1 MDEYLEEK
9 KELIKESFKIKNQ
22 LQVLNSEY
30 ENIKRIY
37 NKLLEE
43 HLDLQFTKNFD
54 KVLVIQEELNSLKSI
69 NSKLD
74 EELINLK
81 DELNQLKTK
90 EREENSEK
98 IQALTEE
105 SKVLNDKLLEKNEE
119 IAKILEQIKSFEES
133 FQNLEKEKLQ
143 GEEKFREQSLFLQE
157 LQSDLDRVEK
167 EKRTTLEERAE
178 LNATLEENEKNLKEE
193 REKYTL
199 LEIDF
204 EETLEALENI
214 QNKEEASKELIE
226 KLEKELEESNSR
238 FEALETENQSKEK
251 LLEEAHI
258 KEEELEKQILEYK
271 QKNEEHLEYI
281 RAMEEELDKNI
292 KLLNLMK
299 KSEEEAEEK
308 ILNYEKNQEETNKE
322 LLNLR
327 DKMKEAEE
335 LLIFNEKSNVIAMNS
350 ITEFEE
356 KVANLEKIIQEKA
369 EEILRLSSEKQEDS
383 SKTSELQEE
392 LNRRL
397 EEKNEE
403 ILRLSAEKQEE
414 ISKINDLQAEL
425 SRKLEEKDN
434 EVSELSAKIAGEAN
448 KNVELQ
454 EEINTK
460 NEEIISLNSR
470 IKEFEYGELFSNNDD
485 LEANKEKEEILEKI
499 KFTEEE
505 IKKLE
510 ENLRKTE
517 VNYTRSLH
525 KNYDFR
531 LITGRVLGN
540 FLEEQKKSE
549 SALRKLENKLED
561 KIIENTNLEEKNRRL
576 YEEKLLLEK
585 ALEKKPVLL
594 KDNRVD
600 IKNVFSERET
610 YEEKGPDILGSI
622 INNLEKRKEFHLY
635 TTGDMEKEENKG
647 EFLQEESFVEEIKIS
662 PETTEEVIEE
672 NLVENAVKEEFE
684 SLFVKETPIQVAED
698 INKDE
703 TVKINSSKKFVDN
716 KEIFPKEKFEE
727 FIDFLRFML
736 PQAIETEAPLLEKD
750 MMYFM
755 VSFAFYNYK
764 GDNFWEQLL
773 DKLGIVG
780 NERIRYKEYLM
791 KEMQIIIK
799 MHNFYEVP
807 EGIEDRVGATIIM
820 HSLIPVNQ
828 MSTYIEGIKNIYDF
842 DLKGEL
848 DRYTFQ
854 KFLRK
859 RLQEDKSMR
868 EMKSVA
874 YLRKSNNIERLIDY
888 SYEMLMLLDAKEH
901 GIEKEVN
908 LGKEVIGKVQ
918 ELLDKNS
925 LKKSIFNFGSF
936 GIGKK

>member
-1 MDEYLEEK
+1 MANVDEYLEEK
-9 KELIKESFKIKNQ
+9 KELIKENFKIKNQ
-22 LQVLNSEY
+22 IQVLNSEY

-37 NKLLEE
+37 DKLLKE
-43 HLDLQFTKNFD
+43 HLDLQFSKNFD
-54 KVLVIQEELNSLKSI
+54 KILLIQEELNLLKST

-74 EELINLK
+74 EELISLK
-81 DELNQLKTK
+81 EELNHLKSR
-90 EREENSEK
+90 EIEENLEK
-98 IQALTEE
+98 IKTLTDE
-105 SKVLNDKLLEKNEE
+105 SKVLNERLLEKDGE
-119 IAKILEQIKSFEES
+119 IERLLENMKSFEENIERLEVEQ
-133 FQNLEKEKLQ
+133 FQEKEKF
-143 GEEKFREQSLFLQE
+143 KEQSLFLEE
-157 LQSDLDRVEK
+157 LQSNFEKVEK
-167 EKRTTLEERAE
+167 EKRTFLEEKAE
-178 LNATLEENEKNLKEE
+178 LNATLEENEKILQEE
-193 REKYTL
+193 KEKYTL

-226 KLEKELEESNSR
+226 KLEKELQESNSR
-238 FEALETENQSKEK
+238 FEALETEKQSKVK
-251 LLEEAHI
+251 LLEEAHE
-258 KEEELEKQILEYK
+258 KEEELEKQILGYK

-299 KSEEEAEEK
+299 RTEEEAEEK

-327 DKMKEAEE
+327 EKMKEAEE

-356 KVANLEKIIQEKA
+356 KVVNLEKIIQ
-369 EEILRLSSEKQEDS
+369 
-383 SKTSELQEE
+383 
-392 LNRRL
+392 
-397 EEKNEE
+397 EKNEE
-403 ILRLSAEKQEE
+403 ILRLSVEKQEE

-425 SRKLEEKDN
+425 NRKLEEKDN
-434 EVSELSAKIAGEAN
+434 EVSELSVKIAGEAN

-454 EEINTK
+454 EEINAK

-470 IKEFEYGELFSNNDD
+470 IKEFEYGELFVNNDD

-499 KFTEEE
+499 RFTEEE
-505 IKKLE
+505 MKKLE

-531 LITGRVLGN
+531 LITGKVLGN

-561 KIIENTNLEEKNRRL
+561 KIIENSNLEEKNRRL

-662 PETTEEVIEE
+662 PEKAEENIEE
-672 NLVENAVKEEFE
+672 NLVENAVKEELE
-684 SLFVKETPIQVAED
+684 SLFVNETIEKVVED

-703 TVKINSSKKFVDN
+703 TVKLNSSKKFVDN

-773 DKLGIVG
+773 DKLGVVG

-807 EGIEDRVGATIIM
+807 EEIEDRVGATIIM

>member
-1 MDEYLEEK
+1 MANVDEYLEEK
-9 KELIKESFKIKNQ
+9 KELIKENFKIKNQ
-22 LQVLNSEY
+22 IQVLNSEY

-37 NKLLEE
+37 DKLLEE
-43 HLDLQFTKNFD
+43 HLDLQFSKNFD
-54 KVLVIQEELNSLKSI
+54 KILLIQEELNLLKST

-74 EELINLK
+74 EELISLK
-81 DELNQLKTK
+81 EELNHLKSR
-90 EREENSEK
+90 EIEENLEK
-98 IQALTEE
+98 IKTLTDE
-105 SKVLNDKLLEKNEE
+105 SKVLNERLLEKDGE
-119 IAKILEQIKSFEES
+119 IERLLENMKSFEENIERLEVEQ
-133 FQNLEKEKLQ
+133 FQEKEKF
-143 GEEKFREQSLFLQE
+143 KEQSLFLEE
-157 LQSDLDRVEK
+157 LQSNFEKVEK
-167 EKRTTLEERAE
+167 EKRTFLEEKAE
-178 LNATLEENEKNLKEE
+178 LNATLEENEKILQEE
-193 REKYTL
+193 KEKYTL

-214 QNKEEASKELIE
+214 KNKEEASKELIE
-226 KLEKELEESNSR
+226 KLEKELQESNSR
-238 FEALETENQSKEK
+238 FEALETEKQSKVK
-251 LLEEAHI
+251 LLEEAHE
-258 KEEELEKQILEYK
+258 KEEELEKQILGYK

-299 KSEEEAEEK
+299 RTEEEAEEK

-327 DKMKEAEE
+327 EKMKEAEE

-356 KVANLEKIIQEKA
+356 KVVNLEKIIQ
-369 EEILRLSSEKQEDS
+369 
-383 SKTSELQEE
+383 
-392 LNRRL
+392 
-397 EEKNEE
+397 EKNEE
-403 ILRLSAEKQEE
+403 ILRLSVEKQEE

-425 SRKLEEKDN
+425 NRKLEEKDN
-434 EVSELSAKIAGEAN
+434 EVSELSVKIAGEAN

-454 EEINTK
+454 EEINAK

-470 IKEFEYGELFSNNDD
+470 IKEFEYGELFVNNDD

-499 KFTEEE
+499 RFTEEE
-505 IKKLE
+505 MKKLE

-531 LITGRVLGN
+531 LITGKVLGN

-561 KIIENTNLEEKNRRL
+561 KIIENSNLEEKNRRL

-662 PETTEEVIEE
+662 PEKAEENIEE

-684 SLFVKETPIQVAED
+684 SLFVNETIEKVVED

-703 TVKINSSKKFVDN
+703 TVKLNSSKKFVDN

-773 DKLGIVG
+773 DKLGVVG

-807 EGIEDRVGATIIM
+807 EEIEDRVGATIIM

-848 DRYTFQ
+848 DRYTFK

>member
-1 MDEYLEEK
+1 MANVDEYLEEK
-9 KELIKESFKIKNQ
+9 KELIKENFKIKNQ
-22 LQVLNSEY
+22 IQVLNSEY

-37 NKLLEE
+37 DKLLEE
-43 HLDLQFTKNFD
+43 HLDLQFSKNFD
-54 KVLVIQEELNSLKSI
+54 KILLIQEELNLLKST

-74 EELINLK
+74 EELISLK
-81 DELNQLKTK
+81 EELNHLKSR
-90 EREENSEK
+90 EIEENLEK
-98 IQALTEE
+98 IKTLTDE
-105 SKVLNDKLLEKNEE
+105 SKVLNERLLEKDGE
-119 IAKILEQIKSFEES
+119 IERLLENMKSFEENIERLEVEQ
-133 FQNLEKEKLQ
+133 FQEKEKF
-143 GEEKFREQSLFLQE
+143 KEQSLFLEE
-157 LQSDLDRVEK
+157 LQSNFEKVEK
-167 EKRTTLEERAE
+167 EKRTFLEEKAE
-178 LNATLEENEKNLKEE
+178 LNATLEENEKILQEE
-193 REKYTL
+193 KEKYTL

-214 QNKEEASKELIE
+214 ENKEEASKELIE
-226 KLEKELEESNSR
+226 KLEKELQESNSR
-238 FEALETENQSKEK
+238 FEALETEKQSKVK
-251 LLEEAHI
+251 LLEEAHE
-258 KEEELEKQILEYK
+258 KEEELEKQILGYK

-299 KSEEEAEEK
+299 RTEEEAEEK

-327 DKMKEAEE
+327 EKMKEAEE

-356 KVANLEKIIQEKA
+356 KVVNLEKIIQ
-369 EEILRLSSEKQEDS
+369 
-383 SKTSELQEE
+383 
-392 LNRRL
+392 
-397 EEKNEE
+397 EKNEE
-403 ILRLSAEKQEE
+403 ILRLSVEKQEE
-414 ISKINDLQAEL
+414 ISKINDLQVEL
-425 SRKLEEKDN
+425 NRKLEEKDN
-434 EVSELSAKIAGEAN
+434 EVSELSVKIAGEAN

-454 EEINTK
+454 EEINAK

-470 IKEFEYGELFSNNDD
+470 IKEFEYGELFVNNDD
-485 LEANKEKEEILEKI
+485 LEAKKEKEEILEKI
-499 KFTEEE
+499 RFTEEE
-505 IKKLE
+505 MKKLE

-531 LITGRVLGN
+531 LITGKVLGN

-561 KIIENTNLEEKNRRL
+561 KIIENSNLEEKNRRL

-662 PETTEEVIEE
+662 PEKAEENIEE

-684 SLFVKETPIQVAED
+684 SLFVNETIEKVVED

-716 KEIFPKEKFEE
+716 KEIFPKEKFED

-773 DKLGIVG
+773 DKLGVVG

-807 EGIEDRVGATIIM
+807 EEIEDRVGATIIM

>member
-1 MDEYLEEK
+1 MANVDEYLEEK
-9 KELIKESFKIKNQ
+9 KELIKENFKIKNQ
-22 LQVLNSEY
+22 IQVLNSEY

-37 NKLLEE
+37 DKLLEE
-43 HLDLQFTKNFD
+43 HLDLQFSKNFD
-54 KVLVIQEELNSLKSI
+54 KILLIQEELNLLKST

-74 EELINLK
+74 EELISLK
-81 DELNQLKTK
+81 EELNHLKSR
-90 EREENSEK
+90 EIEENLEK
-98 IQALTEE
+98 IKTLTDE
-105 SKVLNDKLLEKNEE
+105 SKVLNERLLEKDGE
-119 IAKILEQIKSFEES
+119 IERLLENMKSFEENIERLEVEQ
-133 FQNLEKEKLQ
+133 FQEKEKF
-143 GEEKFREQSLFLQE
+143 KEQSLFLEE
-157 LQSDLDRVEK
+157 LQSNFEKVEK
-167 EKRTTLEERAE
+167 EKRTFLEEKAE
-178 LNATLEENEKNLKEE
+178 LNATLEENEKILQEE
-193 REKYTL
+193 KEKYTL

-214 QNKEEASKELIE
+214 KNKEEASKELIE
-226 KLEKELEESNSR
+226 KLEKELQESNSR
-238 FEALETENQSKEK
+238 FEALETEKQSKVK
-251 LLEEAHI
+251 LLEEAHE
-258 KEEELEKQILEYK
+258 KEEELEKQILGYK

-299 KSEEEAEEK
+299 RTEEEAEEK

-327 DKMKEAEE
+327 EKMKEAEE

-356 KVANLEKIIQEKA
+356 KVVNLEKIIQ
-369 EEILRLSSEKQEDS
+369 
-383 SKTSELQEE
+383 
-392 LNRRL
+392 
-397 EEKNEE
+397 EKNEE
-403 ILRLSAEKQEE
+403 ILRLSVEKQEE

-425 SRKLEEKDN
+425 NRKLEEKDN
-434 EVSELSAKIAGEAN
+434 EVSELSVKIAGEAN
-448 KNVELQ
+448 KNVEFQ
-454 EEINTK
+454 EEINAK

-470 IKEFEYGELFSNNDD
+470 IKEFEYGELFVNNDD

-499 KFTEEE
+499 RFTEEE
-505 IKKLE
+505 MKKLE

-531 LITGRVLGN
+531 LITGKVLGN

-561 KIIENTNLEEKNRRL
+561 KIIENSNLEEKNRRL

-610 YEEKGPDILGSI
+610 YDEKGPDILGSI

-662 PETTEEVIEE
+662 PEKAEENIEE

-684 SLFVKETPIQVAED
+684 SLFVNETIEKVVED

-703 TVKINSSKKFVDN
+703 TVKLNSSKKFVDN

-773 DKLGIVG
+773 DKLGVVG

-807 EGIEDRVGATIIM
+807 EEIEDRVGATIIM

-848 DRYTFQ
+848 DRDTFK

-868 EMKSVA
+868 EMKSVV

>member
-1 MDEYLEEK
+1 MANVDEYLEEK
-9 KELIKESFKIKNQ
+9 KELIKENFKIKNQ
-22 LQVLNSEY
+22 IQVLNSEY

-37 NKLLEE
+37 DKLLEE
-43 HLDLQFTKNFD
+43 HLDLQFSKNFD
-54 KVLVIQEELNSLKSI
+54 KILLIQEELNLLKST

-74 EELINLK
+74 EELISLK
-81 DELNQLKTK
+81 EELNHLKSR
-90 EREENSEK
+90 EIEENLEK
-98 IQALTEE
+98 IKTLTDE
-105 SKVLNDKLLEKNEE
+105 SKVLNERLLEKDGE
-119 IAKILEQIKSFEES
+119 IERLLENMKSFEENIERLEVEQ
-133 FQNLEKEKLQ
+133 FQEKEKF
-143 GEEKFREQSLFLQE
+143 KEQSLFLEE
-157 LQSDLDRVEK
+157 LQSNFEKVEK
-167 EKRTTLEERAE
+167 EKRTFLEEKAE
-178 LNATLEENEKNLKEE
+178 LNATLEENEKILQEE
-193 REKYTL
+193 KEKYTL

-214 QNKEEASKELIE
+214 KNKEEASKELIE
-226 KLEKELEESNSR
+226 KLEKELQESNSR
-238 FEALETENQSKEK
+238 FEALETEKQSKVK
-251 LLEEAHI
+251 LLEEAHE
-258 KEEELEKQILEYK
+258 KEEELEKQILGYK

-299 KSEEEAEEK
+299 RTEEEAEEK

-327 DKMKEAEE
+327 EKMKEAEE

-356 KVANLEKIIQEKA
+356 KVVNLEKIIQ
-369 EEILRLSSEKQEDS
+369 
-383 SKTSELQEE
+383 
-392 LNRRL
+392 
-397 EEKNEE
+397 EKNEE
-403 ILRLSAEKQEE
+403 ILRLSVEKQEE

-425 SRKLEEKDN
+425 NRKLEEKDN
-434 EVSELSAKIAGEAN
+434 EVSELSVKIAGEAN

-454 EEINTK
+454 EEINAK

-470 IKEFEYGELFSNNDD
+470 IKEFEYGELFVNNDD

-499 KFTEEE
+499 RFTEEE
-505 IKKLE
+505 MKKLE

-531 LITGRVLGN
+531 LITGKVLGN

-561 KIIENTNLEEKNRRL
+561 KIIENSNLEEKNRRL

-610 YEEKGPDILGSI
+610 YDEKGPDILGSI

-662 PETTEEVIEE
+662 PEKAEENIEE

-684 SLFVKETPIQVAED
+684 SLFVNETIEKVVED

-703 TVKINSSKKFVDN
+703 TVKLNSSKKFVDN

-773 DKLGIVG
+773 DKLGVVG

-807 EGIEDRVGATIIM
+807 EEIEDRVGATIIM

-848 DRYTFQ
+848 DRDTFK

>member
-1 MDEYLEEK
+1 MANVDEYLEEK
-9 KELIKESFKIKNQ
+9 KELIKENFKIKNQ
-22 LQVLNSEY
+22 IQVLNSEY

-37 NKLLEE
+37 DKLLEE
-43 HLDLQFTKNFD
+43 HLDLQFSKNFD
-54 KVLVIQEELNSLKSI
+54 KILLIQEELNLLKST

-74 EELINLK
+74 EELISLK
-81 DELNQLKTK
+81 EELNHLKSR
-90 EREENSEK
+90 EIEENLEK
-98 IQALTEE
+98 IKTLTDE
-105 SKVLNDKLLEKNEE
+105 SKVLNERLLEKDGE
-119 IAKILEQIKSFEES
+119 IERLLENMKSFEENIERLEVEQ
-133 FQNLEKEKLQ
+133 FQEKEKF
-143 GEEKFREQSLFLQE
+143 KEQSLFLEE
-157 LQSDLDRVEK
+157 LQSNFEKVEK
-167 EKRTTLEERAE
+167 EKRTFLEEKAE
-178 LNATLEENEKNLKEE
+178 LNATLEENEKILQEE
-193 REKYTL
+193 KEKYTL

-214 QNKEEASKELIE
+214 KNKEEASKELIE
-226 KLEKELEESNSR
+226 KLEKELQESNSR
-238 FEALETENQSKEK
+238 FEALETEKQSKVK
-251 LLEEAHI
+251 LLEEAHE
-258 KEEELEKQILEYK
+258 KEEELEKQILGYK

-299 KSEEEAEEK
+299 RTEEEAEEK

-327 DKMKEAEE
+327 EKMKEAEE

-356 KVANLEKIIQEKA
+356 KVVNLEKIIQ
-369 EEILRLSSEKQEDS
+369 
-383 SKTSELQEE
+383 
-392 LNRRL
+392 
-397 EEKNEE
+397 EKNEE
-403 ILRLSAEKQEE
+403 ILRLSVEKQEE

-425 SRKLEEKDN
+425 NRKLEEKDN
-434 EVSELSAKIAGEAN
+434 EVSELSVKIAGEAN

-454 EEINTK
+454 EEINAK

-470 IKEFEYGELFSNNDD
+470 IKEFEYGELFVNNDD

-499 KFTEEE
+499 RFTEEE
-505 IKKLE
+505 MKKLE

-531 LITGRVLGN
+531 LITGKVLGN

-561 KIIENTNLEEKNRRL
+561 KIIENSNLEEKNRRL

-610 YEEKGPDILGSI
+610 YDEKGPDILGSI

-662 PETTEEVIEE
+662 PEKAEENIEE
-672 NLVENAVKEEFE
+672 NLVENAVKEELE
-684 SLFVKETPIQVAED
+684 SLFVNETIEKVVED

-703 TVKINSSKKFVDN
+703 TVKLNSSKKFVDN

-736 PQAIETEAPLLEKD
+736 PQAIETEASLLEKD

-773 DKLGIVG
+773 DKLGVVG

-807 EGIEDRVGATIIM
+807 EEIEDRVGATIIM

-848 DRYTFQ
+848 DRYTFK

-868 EMKSVA
+868 EMKSVV

>member
-9 KELIKESFKIKNQ
+9 KELIKENFKIKNQ

-54 KVLVIQEELNSLKSI
+54 KVIVIQEELNSLKST

-74 EELINLK
+74 EELISLK
-81 DELNQLKTK
+81 DELNQLKAK
-90 EREENSEK
+90 EREENFEK

-105 SKVLNDKLLEKNEE
+105 SKVLKDKLLEKDGE
-119 IAKILEQIKSFEES
+119 IAKFLEQIKSFEEN

-167 EKRTTLEERAE
+167 EKRTTLEEKAE
-178 LNATLEENEKNLKEE
+178 LNATLEENEKILKEE
-193 REKYTL
+193 KEKYTL

-214 QNKEEASKELIE
+214 QNKEEASKKSIE

-238 FEALETENQSKEK
+238 FEVLETENQSKEK
-251 LLEEAHI
+251 LLEEALI
-258 KEEELEKQILEYK
+258 KEEELEKEILEFK

-292 KLLNLMK
+292 KLLNIMK
-299 KSEEEAEEK
+299 RTEEKAEEK
-308 ILNYEKNQEETNKE
+308 ILNYEKNQEETNRE
-322 LLNLR
+322 LLYLR
-327 DKMKEAEE
+327 EKMKEAEE

-356 KVANLEKIIQEKA
+356 KVVNLEKIIQEKE
-369 EEILRLSSEKQEDS
+369 EEILRLSS
-383 SKTSELQEE
+383 
-392 LNRRL
+392 
-397 EEKNEE
+397 
-403 ILRLSAEKQEE
+403 EKQEE

-434 EVSELSAKIAGEAN
+434 EVSELSAKIVGEAN
-448 KNVELQ
+448 KNIELQ
-454 EEINTK
+454 EEINAK

-470 IKEFEYGELFSNNDD
+470 IKELEYGELFSNNDD

-505 IKKLE
+505 LKKLE

-531 LITGRVLGN
+531 LITGKVLGN
-540 FLEEQKKSE
+540 FLEEQKKLE

-561 KIIENTNLEEKNRRL
+561 KIIENTNLEDKNRRL

-662 PETTEEVIEE
+662 PEMTEEAIEE

-684 SLFVKETPIQVAED
+684 SLFVNETPAQVVED

-703 TVKINSSKKFVDN
+703 TVKLNSSKKFVDN

-807 EGIEDRVGATIIM
+807 EEIEDRVGATIIM

>member
-1 MDEYLEEK
+1 MANVDEYLEEK
-9 KELIKESFKIKNQ
+9 KELIKENFKIKNQ
-22 LQVLNSEY
+22 IQVLNSEY

-37 NKLLEE
+37 DKLLEE
-43 HLDLQFTKNFD
+43 HLDLQFSKNFD
-54 KVLVIQEELNSLKSI
+54 KILLIQEELNLLKST

-74 EELINLK
+74 EELISLK
-81 DELNQLKTK
+81 EELNHLKSR
-90 EREENSEK
+90 EIEENLEK
-98 IQALTEE
+98 IKTLTDE
-105 SKVLNDKLLEKNEE
+105 SKVLNERLLEKDGE
-119 IAKILEQIKSFEES
+119 IERLLENMKSFEENIERLEVEQ
-133 FQNLEKEKLQ
+133 FQEKEKF
-143 GEEKFREQSLFLQE
+143 KEQSLFLEE
-157 LQSDLDRVEK
+157 LQSNFEKVEK
-167 EKRTTLEERAE
+167 EKRTFLEEKAE
-178 LNATLEENEKNLKEE
+178 LNATLEENEKILQEE
-193 REKYTL
+193 KEKYTL

-214 QNKEEASKELIE
+214 KNKEEASKELIE
-226 KLEKELEESNSR
+226 KLEKELQESNSR
-238 FEALETENQSKEK
+238 FEALETEKQSKVK
-251 LLEEAHI
+251 LLEEAHE
-258 KEEELEKQILEYK
+258 KEEELEKQILGYK

-299 KSEEEAEEK
+299 RTEEEAEEK

-327 DKMKEAEE
+327 EKMKEAEE

-356 KVANLEKIIQEKA
+356 KVVNLEKIIQ
-369 EEILRLSSEKQEDS
+369 
-383 SKTSELQEE
+383 
-392 LNRRL
+392 
-397 EEKNEE
+397 EKNEE
-403 ILRLSAEKQEE
+403 ILRLSVEKQEE

-425 SRKLEEKDN
+425 NRKLEEKDN
-434 EVSELSAKIAGEAN
+434 EVSELSVKIAGEAN

-454 EEINTK
+454 EEINAK

-470 IKEFEYGELFSNNDD
+470 IKEFEYGELFVNNDD

-499 KFTEEE
+499 RFTEEE
-505 IKKLE
+505 MKKLE

-531 LITGRVLGN
+531 LITGKVLGN

-561 KIIENTNLEEKNRRL
+561 KIIENSNLEEKNRRL

-662 PETTEEVIEE
+662 PEKAEENIEE

-684 SLFVKETPIQVAED
+684 SLFVNETIEKVVED

-703 TVKINSSKKFVDN
+703 TVKLNSSKKFVDN

-736 PQAIETEAPLLEKD
+736 PQAIETEASLLEKD

-773 DKLGIVG
+773 DKLGVVG

-807 EGIEDRVGATIIM
+807 EEIEDRVGATIIM

-848 DRYTFQ
+848 DRYTFK

-868 EMKSVA
+868 EMKSVV

>member
-1 MDEYLEEK
+1 MANVDEYLEEK
-9 KELIKESFKIKNQ
+9 KELIKENFKIKNQ
-22 LQVLNSEY
+22 IQVLNSEY

-37 NKLLEE
+37 DKLLKE
-43 HLDLQFTKNFD
+43 HLDLQFSKNFD
-54 KVLVIQEELNSLKSI
+54 KILLIQEELNLLKST

-74 EELINLK
+74 EELISLK
-81 DELNQLKTK
+81 EELNHLKSR
-90 EREENSEK
+90 EIEENLEK
-98 IQALTEE
+98 IKTLTDE
-105 SKVLNDKLLEKNEE
+105 SKVLNERLLEKDGE
-119 IAKILEQIKSFEES
+119 IERLLENMKSFEENIERLEVEQ
-133 FQNLEKEKLQ
+133 FQEKEKF
-143 GEEKFREQSLFLQE
+143 KEQSLFLEE
-157 LQSDLDRVEK
+157 LQSNFEKVEK
-167 EKRTTLEERAE
+167 EKRTF
-178 LNATLEENEKNLKEE
+178 LEENEKILQEE
-193 REKYTL
+193 KEKYTL

-214 QNKEEASKELIE
+214 ENKEEASKELIE
-226 KLEKELEESNSR
+226 KLEKELQESNSR
-238 FEALETENQSKEK
+238 FEALETEKQSKVK
-251 LLEEAHI
+251 LLEEAHE
-258 KEEELEKQILEYK
+258 KEEELEKQILGYK

-299 KSEEEAEEK
+299 RTEEEAEEK

-327 DKMKEAEE
+327 EKMKEAEE

-356 KVANLEKIIQEKA
+356 KVVNLEKIIQ
-369 EEILRLSSEKQEDS
+369 
-383 SKTSELQEE
+383 
-392 LNRRL
+392 
-397 EEKNEE
+397 EKNEE
-403 ILRLSAEKQEE
+403 ILRLSVEKQEE
-414 ISKINDLQAEL
+414 ISKINDLQVEL
-425 SRKLEEKDN
+425 NRKLEEKDN
-434 EVSELSAKIAGEAN
+434 EVSELSVKIAGEAN

-454 EEINTK
+454 EEINAK

-470 IKEFEYGELFSNNDD
+470 IKEFEYGELFVNNDD

-499 KFTEEE
+499 RFTEEE
-505 IKKLE
+505 MKKLE

-531 LITGRVLGN
+531 LITGKVLGN

-561 KIIENTNLEEKNRRL
+561 KIIENSNLEEKNRRL

-662 PETTEEVIEE
+662 PEKAEENIEE
-672 NLVENAVKEEFE
+672 NLVENAVKEELE
-684 SLFVKETPIQVAED
+684 SLFVNETIEKVVED

-703 TVKINSSKKFVDN
+703 TVKLNSSKKFVDN

-773 DKLGIVG
+773 DKLGVVG

-807 EGIEDRVGATIIM
+807 EEIEDRVGATIIM

>member
-1 MDEYLEEK
+1 MANVDEYLEEK
-9 KELIKESFKIKNQ
+9 KELIKENFKIKNQ
-22 LQVLNSEY
+22 IQVLNSEY

-37 NKLLEE
+37 DKLLEE
-43 HLDLQFTKNFD
+43 HLDLQFSKNFD
-54 KVLVIQEELNSLKSI
+54 KILLIQEELNLLKST

-74 EELINLK
+74 EELISLK
-81 DELNQLKTK
+81 EELNHLKSR
-90 EREENSEK
+90 EIEENLEK
-98 IQALTEE
+98 IKTLTDE
-105 SKVLNDKLLEKNEE
+105 SKVLNERLLEKDGE
-119 IAKILEQIKSFEES
+119 IERLLENMKSFEENIERLEVEQ
-133 FQNLEKEKLQ
+133 FQEKEKF
-143 GEEKFREQSLFLQE
+143 KEQSLFLEE
-157 LQSDLDRVEK
+157 LQSNFEKVEK
-167 EKRTTLEERAE
+167 EKRTFLEEKAE
-178 LNATLEENEKNLKEE
+178 LNATLEENEKILQEEKE
-193 REKYTL
+193 KFTL

-214 QNKEEASKELIE
+214 KNKEEASKELIE
-226 KLEKELEESNSR
+226 KLEKELQESNSR
-238 FEALETENQSKEK
+238 FEALETEKQSKVK
-251 LLEEAHI
+251 LLEEAHE
-258 KEEELEKQILEYK
+258 KEEELEKQILGYK

-299 KSEEEAEEK
+299 RTEEEAEEK

-327 DKMKEAEE
+327 EKMKEAEE

-356 KVANLEKIIQEKA
+356 KVVNLEKIIQ
-369 EEILRLSSEKQEDS
+369 
-383 SKTSELQEE
+383 
-392 LNRRL
+392 
-397 EEKNEE
+397 EKNEE
-403 ILRLSAEKQEE
+403 ILRLSVEKQEE

-425 SRKLEEKDN
+425 NRKLEEKDN
-434 EVSELSAKIAGEAN
+434 EVSELSVKIAGEAN

-454 EEINTK
+454 EEINAK

-470 IKEFEYGELFSNNDD
+470 IKEFEYGELFVNNDD

-499 KFTEEE
+499 RFTEEE
-505 IKKLE
+505 MKKLE

-531 LITGRVLGN
+531 LITGKVLGN

-561 KIIENTNLEEKNRRL
+561 KIIENSNLEEKNRRL

-662 PETTEEVIEE
+662 PEKAEENIEE
-672 NLVENAVKEEFE
+672 NLVENAVKEELE
-684 SLFVKETPIQVAED
+684 SLFVNETIEKVVED

-703 TVKINSSKKFVDN
+703 TVKLNSSKKFVDN

-773 DKLGIVG
+773 DKLGVVG

-807 EGIEDRVGATIIM
+807 EEIEDRVGATIIM

-848 DRYTFQ
+848 DRDTFK

>member
-1 MDEYLEEK
+1 MANVDEYLEEK
-9 KELIKESFKIKNQ
+9 KELIKENFKIKNQ
-22 LQVLNSEY
+22 IQVLNSEY

-37 NKLLEE
+37 DKLLEE
-43 HLDLQFTKNFD
+43 HLDLQFSKNFD
-54 KVLVIQEELNSLKSI
+54 KILLIQEELNLLKST

-74 EELINLK
+74 EELISLK
-81 DELNQLKTK
+81 EELNHLKSR
-90 EREENSEK
+90 EIEENLEK
-98 IQALTEE
+98 IKTLTDE
-105 SKVLNDKLLEKNEE
+105 SKVLNERLLEKDGE
-119 IAKILEQIKSFEES
+119 IERLLENMKSFEENIERLEVEQ
-133 FQNLEKEKLQ
+133 FQEKEKF
-143 GEEKFREQSLFLQE
+143 KEQSLFLEE
-157 LQSDLDRVEK
+157 LQSNFEKVEK
-167 EKRTTLEERAE
+167 EKRTFLEEKAE
-178 LNATLEENEKNLKEE
+178 LNATLEENEKILQEE
-193 REKYTL
+193 KEKYTL

-214 QNKEEASKELIE
+214 KNKEEASKELIE
-226 KLEKELEESNSR
+226 KLEKELQESNSR
-238 FEALETENQSKEK
+238 FEALETEKQSKVK
-251 LLEEAHI
+251 LLEEAHE
-258 KEEELEKQILEYK
+258 KEEELEKQILGYK

-299 KSEEEAEEK
+299 RTEEEAEEK

-327 DKMKEAEE
+327 EKMKEAEE

-356 KVANLEKIIQEKA
+356 KVVNLEKIIQ
-369 EEILRLSSEKQEDS
+369 
-383 SKTSELQEE
+383 
-392 LNRRL
+392 
-397 EEKNEE
+397 EKNEE
-403 ILRLSAEKQEE
+403 ILRLSVEKQEE

-425 SRKLEEKDN
+425 NRKLEEKDN
-434 EVSELSAKIAGEAN
+434 EVSELSVKIAGEAN
-448 KNVELQ
+448 KNVEFQ
-454 EEINTK
+454 EEINAK

-470 IKEFEYGELFSNNDD
+470 IKEFEYGELFVNNDD

-499 KFTEEE
+499 RFTEEE
-505 IKKLE
+505 MKKLE

-531 LITGRVLGN
+531 LITGKVLGN

-561 KIIENTNLEEKNRRL
+561 KIIENSNLEEKNRRL

-662 PETTEEVIEE
+662 TEKAEENIEE

-684 SLFVKETPIQVAED
+684 SLFVNETIEKVVED

-703 TVKINSSKKFVDN
+703 TVKLNSSKKFVDN

-773 DKLGIVG
+773 DKLGVVG

-807 EGIEDRVGATIIM
+807 EEIEDRVGATIIM

-848 DRYTFQ
+848 DRYTFK

-868 EMKSVA
+868 EMKSVV

>member
-1 MDEYLEEK
+1 MANVDEYLEEK
-9 KELIKESFKIKNQ
+9 KELIKENFKIKNQ
-22 LQVLNSEY
+22 IQVLNSEY

-37 NKLLEE
+37 DKLLEE
-43 HLDLQFTKNFD
+43 HLDLQFSKNFD
-54 KVLVIQEELNSLKSI
+54 KILLIQEELNLLKST

-74 EELINLK
+74 EELISLK
-81 DELNQLKTK
+81 EELNHLKSR
-90 EREENSEK
+90 EIEENLEK
-98 IQALTEE
+98 IKTLTDE
-105 SKVLNDKLLEKNEE
+105 SKVLNERLLEKDGE
-119 IAKILEQIKSFEES
+119 IERLLENMKSFEENIERLEVEQ
-133 FQNLEKEKLQ
+133 FQEKEKF
-143 GEEKFREQSLFLQE
+143 KEQSLFLEE
-157 LQSDLDRVEK
+157 LQSNFEKVEK
-167 EKRTTLEERAE
+167 EKRTFLEEKAE
-178 LNATLEENEKNLKEE
+178 LNATLEENEKILQEE
-193 REKYTL
+193 KEKYTL

-214 QNKEEASKELIE
+214 KNKEEASKELIE
-226 KLEKELEESNSR
+226 KLEKELQESNSR
-238 FEALETENQSKEK
+238 FEALETEKQSKVK
-251 LLEEAHI
+251 LLEEAHE
-258 KEEELEKQILEYK
+258 KEEELEKQILGYK

-299 KSEEEAEEK
+299 RTEEEAEEK

-327 DKMKEAEE
+327 EKMKEAEE

-356 KVANLEKIIQEKA
+356 KVVNLEKIIQ
-369 EEILRLSSEKQEDS
+369 
-383 SKTSELQEE
+383 
-392 LNRRL
+392 
-397 EEKNEE
+397 EKNEE
-403 ILRLSAEKQEE
+403 ILRLSVEKQEE

-425 SRKLEEKDN
+425 NRKLEEKDN
-434 EVSELSAKIAGEAN
+434 EVSELSVKIAGEAN

-454 EEINTK
+454 EEINAK

-470 IKEFEYGELFSNNDD
+470 IKEFEYGELFVNNDD

-499 KFTEEE
+499 RFTEEE
-505 IKKLE
+505 MKKLE

-531 LITGRVLGN
+531 LITGKVLGN

-561 KIIENTNLEEKNRRL
+561 KIIENSNLEEKNRRL

-662 PETTEEVIEE
+662 PEKAEENIEE

-684 SLFVKETPIQVAED
+684 SLFVNETIEKVVED

-703 TVKINSSKKFVDN
+703 TVKLNSSKKFVDN

-773 DKLGIVG
+773 DKLGVVG

-807 EGIEDRVGATIIM
+807 EEIEDRVGATIIM

-848 DRYTFQ
+848 DRDTFK

>member
-1 MDEYLEEK
+1 MANVDEYLEEK
-9 KELIKESFKIKNQ
+9 KELIKENFKIKNQ
-22 LQVLNSEY
+22 IQVLNSEY

-37 NKLLEE
+37 DKLLKE
-43 HLDLQFTKNFD
+43 HLDLQFSKNFD
-54 KVLVIQEELNSLKSI
+54 KILLIQEELNLLKST

-74 EELINLK
+74 EELISLK
-81 DELNQLKTK
+81 EELNHLKSR
-90 EREENSEK
+90 EIEENLEK
-98 IQALTEE
+98 IKTLTDE
-105 SKVLNDKLLEKNEE
+105 SKVLNERLLEKDGE
-119 IAKILEQIKSFEES
+119 IERLLENMKSFEENIERLEVEQ
-133 FQNLEKEKLQ
+133 FQEKEKF
-143 GEEKFREQSLFLQE
+143 KEQSLFLEE
-157 LQSDLDRVEK
+157 LQSNFEKVEK
-167 EKRTTLEERAE
+167 EKRTFLEEKAE
-178 LNATLEENEKNLKEE
+178 LDATLEENEKILQEE
-193 REKYTL
+193 KEKYTL

-214 QNKEEASKELIE
+214 ENKEEASKELIE
-226 KLEKELEESNSR
+226 KLEKELQESNSR
-238 FEALETENQSKEK
+238 FEALETEKQSKVK
-251 LLEEAHI
+251 LLEEAHE
-258 KEEELEKQILEYK
+258 KEEELEKQILGYK

-299 KSEEEAEEK
+299 RTEEEAEEK

-327 DKMKEAEE
+327 EKMKEAEE

-356 KVANLEKIIQEKA
+356 KVVNLEKIIQ
-369 EEILRLSSEKQEDS
+369 
-383 SKTSELQEE
+383 
-392 LNRRL
+392 
-397 EEKNEE
+397 EKNEE
-403 ILRLSAEKQEE
+403 ILRLSVEKQEE
-414 ISKINDLQAEL
+414 ISKINDLQVEL
-425 SRKLEEKDN
+425 NRKLEEKDN
-434 EVSELSAKIAGEAN
+434 EVSELSVKIAGEAN

-454 EEINTK
+454 EEINAK

-470 IKEFEYGELFSNNDD
+470 IKEFEYGELFVNNDD

-499 KFTEEE
+499 RFTEEE
-505 IKKLE
+505 MKKLE

-531 LITGRVLGN
+531 LITGKVLGN

-561 KIIENTNLEEKNRRL
+561 KIIENSNLEEKNRRL

-662 PETTEEVIEE
+662 PEKAEENIEE
-672 NLVENAVKEEFE
+672 NLVENAVKEELE
-684 SLFVKETPIQVAED
+684 SLFVNETIEKVVED

-703 TVKINSSKKFVDN
+703 TVKLNSSKKFVDN

-773 DKLGIVG
+773 DKLGVVG

-807 EGIEDRVGATIIM
+807 EEIEDRVGATIIM

-848 DRYTFQ
+848 DRYTFK

>member
-1 MDEYLEEK
+1 MANMDEYLEEK
-9 KELIKESFKIKNQ
+9 KELIKENFKIKNQ
-22 LQVLNSEY
+22 LQVLSSEY
-30 ENIKRIY
+30 DNIKRIY

-43 HLDLQFTKNFD
+43 HLDLQFSKNFD
-54 KVLVIQEELNSLKSI
+54 KVIVIQEELNILKST

-74 EELINLK
+74 EELISLK
-81 DELNQLKTK
+81 DELNQLKAK
-90 EREENSEK
+90 EREENFEK
-98 IQALTEE
+98 IKNLTDE
-105 SKVLNDKLLEKNEE
+105 SKTLNDKLLEKDGE
-119 IAKILEQIKSFEES
+119 ISRLLEQMKSFEE
-133 FQNLEKEKLQ
+133 NIEKLENEKFQ
-143 GEEKFREQSLFLQE
+143 GEEKFREQNLFLEE
-157 LQSDLDRVEK
+157 LQSDFERVEN
-167 EKRTTLEERAE
+167 EKRITLEEKAE
-178 LNATLEENEKNLKEE
+178 LNASLEENEKILKEE
-193 REKYTL
+193 KEKYTL

-214 QNKEEASKELIE
+214 QNKEEGSKELIE
-226 KLEKELEESNSR
+226 KLEKELEESNAR
-238 FEALETENQSKEK
+238 FEALERENQSREK
-251 LLEEAHI
+251 LLEEAYL
-258 KEEELEKQILEYK
+258 KEEGLEKQLLENR

-299 KSEEEAEEK
+299 KSEEELEEK
-308 ILNYEKNQEETNKE
+308 ILNYEKKQEVKDKE
-322 LLNLR
+322 LAGLR
-327 DKMKEAEE
+327 DKMREAEE

-356 KVANLEKIIQEKA
+356 KVANLEKIVEEKNG
-369 EEILRLSSEKQEDS
+369 EILRLSFEKQENN
-383 SKTSELQEE
+383 SKTNELQEE
-392 LNRRL
+392 LNRKL
-397 EEKNEE
+397 DEKNEE
-403 ILRLSAEKQEE
+403 IFK
-414 ISKINDLQAEL
+414 
-425 SRKLEEKDN
+425 
-434 EVSELSAKIAGEAN
+434 LSAKIEEEAN
-448 KNVELQ
+448 KMIGLE

-460 NEEIISLNSR
+460 NEEIINLSSK
-470 IKEFEYGELFSNNDD
+470 IKELEYGVLFVNNDLD
-485 LEANKEKEEILEKI
+485 KEKEEILEKI

-531 LITGRVLGN
+531 MITSRVLGN
-540 FLEEQKKSE
+540 FLEEQKKLK

-561 KIIENTNLEEKNRRL
+561 KIIENTSLEEKNRRL
-576 YEEKLLLEK
+576 YEEKLFLEQ
-585 ALEKKPVLL
+585 ALEKKPALL
-594 KDNRVD
+594 KDNRVN
-600 IKNVFSERET
+600 IKNVFSEKEI

-647 EFLQEESFVEEIKIS
+647 QFLQEESFVEEIKIS
-662 PETTEEVIEE
+662 PEKTEGIIEE

-684 SLFVKETPIQVAED
+684 SLFIKETPAQVVED

-716 KEIFPKEKFEE
+716 KEIFPKDKFDE

-736 PQAIETEAPLLEKD
+736 PQAMETEAPLLEKD

-780 NERIRYKEYLM
+780 NDRIRYKEYLI

-807 EGIEDRVGATIIM
+807 EEIEDRVGATIIM

-859 RLQEDKSMR
+859 RLQEDKAMR
-868 EMKSVA
+868 EIKSVA

-888 SYEMLMLLDAKEH
+888 SYEMLMLMDAKEH

-918 ELLDKNS
+918 ELLDKSS
-925 LKKSIFNFGSF
+925 LKKSIFNFASF

>member
-1 MDEYLEEK
+1 MANVDEYLEEK
-9 KELIKESFKIKNQ
+9 KELIKENFKIKNQ
-22 LQVLNSEY
+22 IQVLNSEY

-37 NKLLEE
+37 DKLLKE
-43 HLDLQFTKNFD
+43 HLDLQFSKNFD
-54 KVLVIQEELNSLKSI
+54 KILLIQEELNLLKST

-74 EELINLK
+74 EELISLK
-81 DELNQLKTK
+81 EELNHLKSR
-90 EREENSEK
+90 EIEENLEK
-98 IQALTEE
+98 IKTLTDE
-105 SKVLNDKLLEKNEE
+105 SKVLNERLLEKDGE
-119 IAKILEQIKSFEES
+119 IERLLENMKSFEENIERLEVEQ
-133 FQNLEKEKLQ
+133 FQEKEKF
-143 GEEKFREQSLFLQE
+143 KEQSLFLEE
-157 LQSDLDRVEK
+157 LQSNFEKVEK
-167 EKRTTLEERAE
+167 EKRTFLEEKAE
-178 LNATLEENEKNLKEE
+178 LNATLEENEKILQEE
-193 REKYTL
+193 KEKYTL

-226 KLEKELEESNSR
+226 KLEKELQESNSR
-238 FEALETENQSKEK
+238 FEALETEKQSKVK
-251 LLEEAHI
+251 LLEEAHE
-258 KEEELEKQILEYK
+258 KEEELEKQILGYK

-299 KSEEEAEEK
+299 RTEEEAEEK

-327 DKMKEAEE
+327 EKMKEAEE

-356 KVANLEKIIQEKA
+356 KVVNLEKIIQ
-369 EEILRLSSEKQEDS
+369 
-383 SKTSELQEE
+383 
-392 LNRRL
+392 
-397 EEKNEE
+397 EKNEE
-403 ILRLSAEKQEE
+403 ILRLSVEKQEE
-414 ISKINDLQAEL
+414 ISKINDLQVEL
-425 SRKLEEKDN
+425 NRKLEEKDN
-434 EVSELSAKIAGEAN
+434 EVSELSVKIAGEAN

-454 EEINTK
+454 EEINAK

-470 IKEFEYGELFSNNDD
+470 IKEFEYGELFVNNDD
-485 LEANKEKEEILEKI
+485 LEAKKEKEEILEKI
-499 KFTEEE
+499 RFTEEE
-505 IKKLE
+505 MKKLE

-531 LITGRVLGN
+531 LITGKVLGN

-561 KIIENTNLEEKNRRL
+561 KIIENSNLEEKNRRL

-662 PETTEEVIEE
+662 PEKAEENIEE
-672 NLVENAVKEEFE
+672 NLVENAVKEELE
-684 SLFVKETPIQVAED
+684 SLFVNETIEKVVED

-703 TVKINSSKKFVDN
+703 TVKLNSSKKFVDN

-773 DKLGIVG
+773 DKLGVVG

-807 EGIEDRVGATIIM
+807 EEIEDRVGATIIM

>member
-1 MDEYLEEK
+1 MANVDEYLEEK
-9 KELIKESFKIKNQ
+9 KELIKENFKIKNQ
-22 LQVLNSEY
+22 IQVLNSEY

-37 NKLLEE
+37 DKLLEE
-43 HLDLQFTKNFD
+43 HLDLQFSKNFD
-54 KVLVIQEELNSLKSI
+54 KILLIQEELNLLKST

-74 EELINLK
+74 EELISLK
-81 DELNQLKTK
+81 EELNHLKSR
-90 EREENSEK
+90 EIEENLEK
-98 IQALTEE
+98 IKTLTDE
-105 SKVLNDKLLEKNEE
+105 SKVLNERLLEKDGE
-119 IAKILEQIKSFEES
+119 IERLLENMKSFEENIERLEVEQ
-133 FQNLEKEKLQ
+133 FQEKEKF
-143 GEEKFREQSLFLQE
+143 KEQSLFLEE
-157 LQSDLDRVEK
+157 LQSNFEKVEK
-167 EKRTTLEERAE
+167 EKRTFLEEKAE
-178 LNATLEENEKNLKEE
+178 LNATLEENEKILQEE
-193 REKYTL
+193 KEKYTL

-214 QNKEEASKELIE
+214 KNKEEASKELIE
-226 KLEKELEESNSR
+226 KLEKELQESNSR
-238 FEALETENQSKEK
+238 FEALETEKQSKVK
-251 LLEEAHI
+251 LLEEAHE
-258 KEEELEKQILEYK
+258 KEEELEKQILGYK

-299 KSEEEAEEK
+299 RTEEEAEEK

-327 DKMKEAEE
+327 EKMKEAEE

-356 KVANLEKIIQEKA
+356 KVVNLEKIIQ
-369 EEILRLSSEKQEDS
+369 
-383 SKTSELQEE
+383 
-392 LNRRL
+392 
-397 EEKNEE
+397 EKNEE
-403 ILRLSAEKQEE
+403 ILRLSVEKQEE

-425 SRKLEEKDN
+425 NRKLEEKDN
-434 EVSELSAKIAGEAN
+434 EVSELSVKIAGEAN
-448 KNVELQ
+448 KNVEFQ
-454 EEINTK
+454 EEINAK

-470 IKEFEYGELFSNNDD
+470 IKEFEYGELFVNNDD

-499 KFTEEE
+499 RFTEEE
-505 IKKLE
+505 MKKLE

-531 LITGRVLGN
+531 LITGKVLGN

-561 KIIENTNLEEKNRRL
+561 KIIENSNLEEKNRRL

-662 PETTEEVIEE
+662 PEKAEENIEE
-672 NLVENAVKEEFE
+672 NLVENAVKEELE
-684 SLFVKETPIQVAED
+684 SLFVNETIEKVVED

-703 TVKINSSKKFVDN
+703 TVKLNSSKKFVDN

-773 DKLGIVG
+773 DKLGVVG

-807 EGIEDRVGATIIM
+807 EEIEDRVGATIIM

-848 DRYTFQ
+848 DRYTFK

>member
-1 MDEYLEEK
+1 MANVDEYLEEK
-9 KELIKESFKIKNQ
+9 KELIKENFKIKNQ
-22 LQVLNSEY
+22 IQVLNSEY

-37 NKLLEE
+37 DKLLEE
-43 HLDLQFTKNFD
+43 HLDLQFSKNFD
-54 KVLVIQEELNSLKSI
+54 KILLIQEELNLLKST

-74 EELINLK
+74 EELISLK
-81 DELNQLKTK
+81 EELNHLKSR
-90 EREENSEK
+90 EIEENLEK
-98 IQALTEE
+98 IKTLTDE
-105 SKVLNDKLLEKNEE
+105 SKVLNERLLEKDGE
-119 IAKILEQIKSFEES
+119 IERLLENMKSFEENIERLEVEQ
-133 FQNLEKEKLQ
+133 FQEKEKF
-143 GEEKFREQSLFLQE
+143 KEQSLFLEE
-157 LQSDLDRVEK
+157 LQSNFEKVEK
-167 EKRTTLEERAE
+167 EKRTFLEEKAE
-178 LNATLEENEKNLKEE
+178 LNATLEENEKILQEE
-193 REKYTL
+193 KEKYTL

-226 KLEKELEESNSR
+226 KLEKELQESNSR
-238 FEALETENQSKEK
+238 FEALETEKQSKVK
-251 LLEEAHI
+251 LLEEAHE
-258 KEEELEKQILEYK
+258 KEEELEKQILGYK

-299 KSEEEAEEK
+299 RTEEEAEEK

-327 DKMKEAEE
+327 EKMKEAEE

-356 KVANLEKIIQEKA
+356 KVVNLEKIIQ
-369 EEILRLSSEKQEDS
+369 
-383 SKTSELQEE
+383 
-392 LNRRL
+392 
-397 EEKNEE
+397 EKNEE
-403 ILRLSAEKQEE
+403 ILRLSVEKQEE
-414 ISKINDLQAEL
+414 ISKINDLQVEL
-425 SRKLEEKDN
+425 NRKLEEKDN
-434 EVSELSAKIAGEAN
+434 EVSELSVKIAGEAN

-454 EEINTK
+454 EEINAK

-470 IKEFEYGELFSNNDD
+470 IKEFEYGELFVNNDD

-499 KFTEEE
+499 RFTEEE
-505 IKKLE
+505 MKKLE

-531 LITGRVLGN
+531 LITGKVLGN

-561 KIIENTNLEEKNRRL
+561 KIIENSNLEEKNRRL

-662 PETTEEVIEE
+662 PEKAEENIEE
-672 NLVENAVKEEFE
+672 NLVENAVKEELE
-684 SLFVKETPIQVAED
+684 SLFVNETIEKVVED

-703 TVKINSSKKFVDN
+703 TVKLNSSKKFVDN

-773 DKLGIVG
+773 DKLGVVG

-807 EGIEDRVGATIIM
+807 EEIEDRVGATIIM

>member
-1 MDEYLEEK
+1 MANVDEYLEEK
-9 KELIKESFKIKNQ
+9 KELIKENFKIKNQ
-22 LQVLNSEY
+22 IQVLNSEY

-37 NKLLEE
+37 DKLLKE
-43 HLDLQFTKNFD
+43 HLDLQFSKNFD
-54 KVLVIQEELNSLKSI
+54 KILLIQEELNLLKST

-74 EELINLK
+74 EELISLK
-81 DELNQLKTK
+81 EELNHLKSR
-90 EREENSEK
+90 EIEENLEK
-98 IQALTEE
+98 IKTLTDE
-105 SKVLNDKLLEKNEE
+105 SKVLNERLLEKDGE
-119 IAKILEQIKSFEES
+119 IERLLENMKSFEENIERLEVEQ
-133 FQNLEKEKLQ
+133 FQEKEKF
-143 GEEKFREQSLFLQE
+143 KEQSLFLEE
-157 LQSDLDRVEK
+157 LQSNFEKVEK
-167 EKRTTLEERAE
+167 EKRTFLEEKAE
-178 LNATLEENEKNLKEE
+178 LNATLEENEKILQEE
-193 REKYTL
+193 KEKYTL

-226 KLEKELEESNSR
+226 KLEKELQESNSR
-238 FEALETENQSKEK
+238 FEALETEKQSKVK
-251 LLEEAHI
+251 LLEEAHE
-258 KEEELEKQILEYK
+258 KEEELEKQILGYK

-299 KSEEEAEEK
+299 RTEEEAEEK

-327 DKMKEAEE
+327 EKMKEAEE

-356 KVANLEKIIQEKA
+356 KVVNLEKIIQ
-369 EEILRLSSEKQEDS
+369 
-383 SKTSELQEE
+383 
-392 LNRRL
+392 
-397 EEKNEE
+397 EKNEE
-403 ILRLSAEKQEE
+403 ILRLSVEKQEE
-414 ISKINDLQAEL
+414 ISKINDLQVEL
-425 SRKLEEKDN
+425 NRKLEEKDN
-434 EVSELSAKIAGEAN
+434 EVSELSVKIAGEAN

-454 EEINTK
+454 EEINAK

-470 IKEFEYGELFSNNDD
+470 IKEFEYGELFVNNDD

-499 KFTEEE
+499 RFTEEE
-505 IKKLE
+505 MKKLE

-531 LITGRVLGN
+531 LITGKVLGN

-561 KIIENTNLEEKNRRL
+561 KIIENSNLEEKNRRL

-662 PETTEEVIEE
+662 PEKAEENIEE
-672 NLVENAVKEEFE
+672 NLVENAVKEELE
-684 SLFVKETPIQVAED
+684 SLFVNETIEKVVED

-703 TVKINSSKKFVDN
+703 TVKLNSSKKFVDN

-773 DKLGIVG
+773 DKLGVVG

-807 EGIEDRVGATIIM
+807 EEIEDRVGATIIM

>member
-1 MDEYLEEK
+1 MANVDEYLEEK
-9 KELIKESFKIKNQ
+9 KELIKENFKIKNQ
-22 LQVLNSEY
+22 IQVLNSEY

-37 NKLLEE
+37 DKLLKE
-43 HLDLQFTKNFD
+43 HLDLQFSKNFD
-54 KVLVIQEELNSLKSI
+54 KILLIQEELNLLKST

-74 EELINLK
+74 EELISLK
-81 DELNQLKTK
+81 EELNHLKSR
-90 EREENSEK
+90 EIEENLEK
-98 IQALTEE
+98 IKTLTDE
-105 SKVLNDKLLEKNEE
+105 SKVLNERLLEKDGE
-119 IAKILEQIKSFEES
+119 IERLLENMKSFEENIERLEVEQ
-133 FQNLEKEKLQ
+133 FQEKEKF
-143 GEEKFREQSLFLQE
+143 KEQSLFLEE
-157 LQSDLDRVEK
+157 LQSNFEKVEK
-167 EKRTTLEERAE
+167 EKRTFLEEKAE
-178 LNATLEENEKNLKEE
+178 LNATLEENEKILQEE
-193 REKYTL
+193 KEKYTL

-226 KLEKELEESNSR
+226 KLEKELQESNSR
-238 FEALETENQSKEK
+238 FEALETEKQSKVK
-251 LLEEAHI
+251 LLEEAHE
-258 KEEELEKQILEYK
+258 KEEELEKQILGYK

-299 KSEEEAEEK
+299 RTEEEAEEK

-327 DKMKEAEE
+327 EKMKEAEE

-356 KVANLEKIIQEKA
+356 KVVNLEKIIQ
-369 EEILRLSSEKQEDS
+369 
-383 SKTSELQEE
+383 
-392 LNRRL
+392 
-397 EEKNEE
+397 EKNEE
-403 ILRLSAEKQEE
+403 ILRLSVEKQEE
-414 ISKINDLQAEL
+414 ISKINDLQVEL
-425 SRKLEEKDN
+425 NRKLEEKDN
-434 EVSELSAKIAGEAN
+434 EVSELSVKIAGEAN

-454 EEINTK
+454 EEINAK

-470 IKEFEYGELFSNNDD
+470 IKEFEYGELFVNNDD

-499 KFTEEE
+499 RFTEEE
-505 IKKLE
+505 MKKLE

-531 LITGRVLGN
+531 LITGKVLGN

-561 KIIENTNLEEKNRRL
+561 KIIENSNLEEKNRRL

-662 PETTEEVIEE
+662 PEKAEENIEE
-672 NLVENAVKEEFE
+672 NLVENAVKEELE
-684 SLFVKETPIQVAED
+684 SLFVNETIEKVVED

-703 TVKINSSKKFVDN
+703 TVKLNSSKKFVDN
-716 KEIFPKEKFEE
+716 KEIFPKEKFED

-773 DKLGIVG
+773 DKLGVVG

-807 EGIEDRVGATIIM
+807 EEIEDRVGATIIM